1 MKETEEREMKKKL
14 LTVLLAL
21 CMAAASGA
29 VAFADE
35 AAASTATG
43 AEQGVSAAAAGGSE
57 QAIGEGL
64 LIATRDNAVSAAAD
78 AEQQD
83 VNAVSAA
90 AASIRS
96 VRPSLT
102 KVSSVRYDKLKLT
115 WERVSGADGYKVY
128 RATSK
133 NGKYKVVKTV
143 KGEENTTYTNTGR
156 TCGKTYY
163 YKIRAYEV
171 KNGKNVYSKYS
182 AVKSGYARPNKVK
195 NVEVNY
201 TPILDT
207 FNLDWDK
214 VSGAK
219 GYQLQV
225 KPAST
230 GKWSTYYKEQL
241 ENGKWGKFYPDE
253 WNEDKNIYKYNVKYI
268 TLGTEAHWSLMAA
281 EDSYQF
287 RVRAYRTV
295 GGKKVF
301 GLYSEPI
308 TIEPA
313 WESAEEL
320 VDFVHS
326 WVDEN
331 YPSYDR
337 AESEY
342 LWGDATPDNSNWCTD
357 WTYATISQYTTKEYV
372 LKKFLEGTLATYFR
386 STWGLAE
393 ETCGILYTKWLPD
406 TGSWQV
412 WWLS

>member
-90 AASIRS
+90 ATSIRS

-195 NVEVNY
+195 NVTAEYNGRDAFSL
-201 TPILDT
+201 T
-207 FNLDWDK
+207 WDK

-225 KPAST
+225 KPASS
-230 GKWSTYYKEQL
+230 GKWNTSYSVKPAD
-241 ENGKWGKFYPDE
+241 GKWYTSYPDV
-253 WNEDKNIYKYNVKYI
+253 WNEKGEYYDYDCKYI
-268 TLGTEAHWSLMAA
+268 TKGTSARWILSSK

-287 RVRAYRTV
+287 RVRAYRTI

-301 GLYSEPI
+301 GLYSEPV